1 MFKIGEKLKTLRLKM
16 GLSQSEVAEK
26 INVTKP
32 TYASYEKELRSI
44 NIDTLYELSKFFN
57 VPLESFFTDTLNIFE
72 SISPT
77 GSIKRVPIISRVS
90 AGKGEY
96 GTDDILDWIEMP
108 VSLCK
113 NCDYATFVKGDSM
126 EPKILD
132 NDLILVQKTNF
143 LENGTIGIFRVQED
157 VFCKK
162 YYSNPLTK
170 EIILKSI
177 NPKYDS
183 IYIDENFNEDFYI
196 LGKVV
201 CKIDYN
207 F

>member
-72 SISPT
+72 SMSPT
-77 GSIKRVPIISRVS
+77 GSIKRLPIISRVS

-196 LGKVV
+196 LGRVV

>member
-77 GSIKRVPIISRVS
+77 GSIKRLPIISRVS

-157 VFCKK
+157 IFCKK

-177 NPKYDS
+177 NSKYDS

>member
-1 MFKIGEKLKTLRLKM
+1 M

-44 NIDTLYELSKFFN
+44 NIDTLYELSKFYN

-77 GSIKRVPIISRVS
+77 GSIKRLPIISRVS
-90 AGKGEY
+90 AGRGEY

-196 LGKVV
+196 LGRVV

>member
-1 MFKIGEKLKTLRLKM
+1 MYNIGEKIKFLRKIKNLTQDE
-16 GLSQSEVAEK
+16 LAEK
-26 INVTKP
+26 INITKQ
-32 TYASYEKELRSI
+32 TVMAYETEKRLIPIDILDSIAKEFSI
-44 NIDTLYELSKFFN
+44 PI
-57 VPLESFFTDTLNIFE
+57 ESFFSVNNDIFK
-72 SISPT
+72 T
-77 GSIKRVPIISRVS
+77 IKNNSKIKKIPIISRINVEKEKYDN
-90 AGKGEY
+90 G
-96 GTDDILDWIEMP
+96 DILDWIEMP

-113 NCDYATFVKGDSM
+113 NCDYATFVKGESM

-132 NDLILVQKTNF
+132 NDLVLVQKTIS
-143 LENGTIGIFRVQED
+143 LENGNIGIFRIQED
-157 VFCKK
+157 IFCKK

-183 IYIDENFNEDFYI
+183 IYIDEYFNEDFYI
-196 LGKVV
+196 LGRVV

>member
-77 GSIKRVPIISRVS
+77 GSIKRLPIISRVS
-90 AGKGEY
+90 AGRGEY

-196 LGKVV
+196 LGRVV

>member
-77 GSIKRVPIISRVS
+77 GSIKRLPIISRVS

-177 NPKYDS
+177 NSKYDS

>member
-16 GLSQSEVAEK
+16 GLSQSDVATK

-44 NIDTLYELSKFFN
+44 SIDTLYELSKFFN
-57 VPLESFFTDTLNIFE
+57 VPFESFFTDTLNVFE
-72 SISPT
+72 NINSN
-77 GSIKRVPIISRVS
+77 GSIKRLPIISRVS

-96 GTDDILDWIEMP
+96 GTDDILDWMEIP

-113 NCDYATFVKGDSM
+113 NSDYATFVKGDSM

-132 NDLILVQKTNF
+132 NDLILVQKTSS

-177 NPKYDS
+177 NPKYDP
-183 IYIDENFNEDFYI
+183 IYLDENFNEDFYI
-196 LGKVV
+196 LGRVV

>member
-77 GSIKRVPIISRVS
+77 GSIKRLPIISRVS

-170 EIILKSI
+170 EIVLKSI
-177 NPKYDS
+177 NSKYDS